1 MRLFIAINFDDKI
14 KNYLKNIQQSLKGIT
29 KNGSFT
35 REENFHL
42 TLVFLGEVSSKQVP
56 AIKHS
61 MDMIQ
66 VSAFELTIGG
76 IGCFRRD
83 GSNIVWIGVKQ
94 GSTLTD
100 SALTDS
106 ALTAIYNELCVS
118 LSNGGFVIEKRDY
131 KPHLTLAREAVF
143 TGDVNSVSAPV
154 ITAQVN
160 KISLM
165 KSERTDG
172 KLIYTEIYTKEL
184 KT

>member
-14 KNYLKNIQQSLKGIT
+14 KNYLKNIQQNLKGIT

-42 TLVFLGEVSSKQVP
+42 TLVFLGEVSSKEVR

-66 VSAFELTIGG
+66 VSAFELKIGG

-94 GSTLTD
+94 GSTL
-100 SALTDS
+100 S
-106 ALTAIYNELCVS
+106 AIYNELCSS
-118 LSNGGFVIEKRDY
+118 LSNGGFIIEKEKRDY

-143 TGDVNSVSAPV
+143 TGDIKSVSAPV

-165 KSERTDG
+165 KSERTGG
-172 KLIYTEIYTKEL
+172 KLIYTEIYTNEL
-184 KT
+184 QT

>member
-1 MRLFIAINFDDKI
+1 MRLFIAINFNDKI
-14 KNYLKNIQQSLKGIT
+14 KNYLKNIQQNLKGIT

-42 TLVFLGEVSSKQVP
+42 TLVFLGEVSSSQVP

-66 VSAFELTIGG
+66 VSAFELKIGG

-94 GSTLTD
+94 GSTLTEN
-100 SALTDS
+100 ALS
-106 ALTAIYNELCVS
+106 AIYNELCVS
-118 LSNGGFVIEKRDY
+118 LSNGGFVIENRDY

-143 TGDVNSVSAPV
+143 TGDIKFISAPV
-154 ITAQVN
+154 ISAQVN

-165 KSERTDG
+165 KSERIGG
-172 KLIYTEIYTKEL
+172 KLIYTEIYTREL
-184 KT
+184 